1 MDLEAKKA
9 VVQRMRRSLGV
20 TEVFCTR
27 ILKGNNGSVLV
38 GLTATLDKDTNMEE
52 ARVATLL
59 LGNEVE
65 QLAYDRAASS
75 SVISEKQH
83 RFMSAKTRANYNMLL
98 DQAVV
103 RVEPP
108 EADRDTDEGS
118 VRLLASDGREARG

>member
-9 VVQRMRRSLGV
+9 VVQRMRSSLGV

-38 GLTATLDKDTNMEE
+38 GLTATLDKGTNMEE

-103 RVEPP
+103 KVEPL
-108 EADRDTDEGS
+108 EADMNTEDGP
-118 VRLLASDGREARG
+118 VRKLASDGRMVR